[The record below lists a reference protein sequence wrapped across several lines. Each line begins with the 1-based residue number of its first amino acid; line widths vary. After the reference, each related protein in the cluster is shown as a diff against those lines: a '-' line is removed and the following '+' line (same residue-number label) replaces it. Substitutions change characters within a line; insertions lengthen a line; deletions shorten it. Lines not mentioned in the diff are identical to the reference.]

1 MECYLT
7 FRHRVLCFTTFMRVT
22 IRQVA
27 ERAGVSKTTVS
38 KILVGR
44 HERIPVHTR
53 ERVLQVVREMGYI
66 PVRTALQNRHVPTR
80 VIAFPIDDLIK
91 LRFTINTETYFG
103 ICAGAV
109 RHGYDVLTLLRTDS
123 NWVDNRKELRFLDR
137 RSDGTI
143 FDLSVLADAGGDL
156 EALARHNVP
165 TVVCY
170 SRDVPEGIGWVDPD
184 NRGAMYGAV
193 SHLAARGHRRIAF
206 LNTRESPDSATY
218 FDKGERLRYFRE
230 AVRQH
235 GMKECADWIFA
246 TWYFEQMPKLPRQI
260 LERGATAVICVN
272 DRLAIDLML
281 ATRSAGLSVPDDL
294 SIIGVDNVDAEQ
306 WGLTSMGFSYHDI
319 GNRAVDA
326 LVGLITGKPVEEC
339 RIVIPVEL
347 CERQSVK
354 NLCHNGT

>member
-1 MECYLT
+1 
-7 FRHRVLCFTTFMRVT
+7 MRVT

-80 VIAFPIDDLIK
+80 VIAFPIDDLLK
-91 LRFTINTETYFG
+91 LRFLINAETYFG

-123 NWVDNRKELRFLDR
+123 NWVDERKELRFLDR
-137 RSDGTI
+137 RSDGAI
-143 FDLSVLADAGGDL
+143 FDLSVLADAAGDL
-156 EALARHNVP
+156 DALARHGVP

-170 SRDVPEGIGWVDPD
+170 SRNVPEGVGWVDPD

-193 SHLAARGHRRIAF
+193 SHLMANGHRRLAF
-206 LNTRESPDSATY
+206 LNIREPPDSATY

-230 AVRQH
+230 AVQQY
-235 GMKECADWIFA
+235 GIGECADCVFA
-246 TWYFEQMPKLPRQI
+246 AWYGEISPELPRQI
-260 LERGATAVICVN
+260 LERGATAVVCVN

-281 ATRSAGLSVPDDL
+281 AVRAGRLSVPDDL
-294 SIIGVDNVDAEQ
+294 SIVGVDNVDAEQ

-326 LVGLITGKPVEEC
+326 LVGLIMGKPVEEC
-339 RIVIPVEL
+339 RLVVPVEL
-347 CERQSVK
+347 YKRQSVK
-354 NLCHNGT
+354 DL